1 MLNKKPIMLVLGCSW
16 TDTNFLSVLK
26 HLPDDRRGG
35 WPMWDSYVQNKLEER
50 DGIRYER
57 INLASSGKSN
67 QHIQRDFF
75 RAVSMYGDRIKY
87 VFVGGTKFNRYM
99 GPHDNASINIDT
111 HNFFT
116 NRKYARAKIESWNE
130 RAPGVRDYWQW
141 HIENELFTAQ
151 GIKANVERN
160 TGYMASILH
169 TCEGMGISLFWA
181 QLLKPMTDYNLY
193 KQLIALGITPK
204 SDWNPSENF
213 WKARY
218 TSNVLQAFLE
228 SLHFNVL
235 EKHRRQFSGLPFVGP
250 DAKIFENVK
259 QDQKH
264 LFIDRTAKDPN
275 ERDGHPNAYGQ
286 ECIGNYIWEQYCEN
300 MDKV

>member
-99 GPHDNASINIDT
+99 GPHENASINIDT
-111 HNFFT
+111 HNFFSS
-116 NRKYARAKIESWNE
+116 RKGAWAKIERWKGKKNLVLITHYVVISEMLNISTTSGEIVISDKNYNVIE
-130 RAPGVRDYWQW
+130 R
-141 HIENELFTAQ
+141 L
-151 GIKANVERN
+151 K
-160 TGYMASILH
+160 
-169 TCEGMGISLFWA
+169 IS
-181 QLLKPMTDYNLY
+181 Y
-193 KQLIALGITPK
+193 
-204 SDWNPSENF
+204 
-213 WKARY
+213 
-218 TSNVLQAFLE
+218 
-228 SLHFNVL
+228 
-235 EKHRRQFSGLPFVGP
+235 
-250 DAKIFENVK
+250 
-259 QDQKH
+259 
-264 LFIDRTAKDPN
+264 
-275 ERDGHPNAYGQ
+275 
-286 ECIGNYIWEQYCEN
+286 
-300 MDKV
+300 